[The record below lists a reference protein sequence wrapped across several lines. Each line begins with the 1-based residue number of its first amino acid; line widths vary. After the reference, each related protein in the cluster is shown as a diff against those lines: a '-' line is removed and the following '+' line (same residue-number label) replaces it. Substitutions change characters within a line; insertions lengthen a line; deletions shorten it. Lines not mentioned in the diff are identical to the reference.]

1 MTNNIAY
8 DLDGVLV
15 PDCAHIPEIA
25 SYNEFL
31 KLTTYMLP
39 LFQPTG
45 RYSIITARPARFRKI
60 TEQWLK
66 HLAIQPAYLFHE
78 AVRESP
84 AQYKALVLNDHPTIR
99 VYVESDPKI
108 VEELRKLVTT
118 GCEIIHYSDY
128 VNKSFKQRASRNEKQ
143 LSKSLRPTR
152 NTKAKR
158 K

>member
-1 MTNNIAY
+1 MTNNVAY

-39 LFQPTG
+39 LFQPKG

-66 HLAIQPAYLFHE
+66 HLTTQPAYLFHE

-99 VYVESDPKI
+99 VYVESDLKI

-128 VNKSFKQRASRNEKQ
+128 VANQFRQRAKRNEKP
-143 LSKSLRPTR
+143 KVRPKKKTVQ
-152 NTKAKR
+152 NKR
-158 K
+158 